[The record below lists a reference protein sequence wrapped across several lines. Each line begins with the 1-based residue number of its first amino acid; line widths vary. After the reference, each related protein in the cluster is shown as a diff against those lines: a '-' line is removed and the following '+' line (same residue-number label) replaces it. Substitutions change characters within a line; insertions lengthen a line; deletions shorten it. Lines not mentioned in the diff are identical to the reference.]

1 MEIGNPF
8 HLMIDLGFFFSFKKG
23 GNKSRQQKEL
33 SETKFFWFFFCFY
46 KNQSNKQTKERRK
59 ERTNERTNN
68 KTEREKKTIKQN
80 ERENRPE
87 QKTVFIIYIYIYK

>member
-33 SETKFFWFFFCFY
+33 SETKFFWFFFLFLQ
-46 KNQSNKQTKERRK
+46 KSIKQTNEGTKEGTN
-59 ERTNERTNN
+59 ERTNERTT
-68 KTEREKKTIKQN
+68 KPKEKKKQ
-80 ERENRPE
+80 
-87 QKTVFIIYIYIYK
+87 